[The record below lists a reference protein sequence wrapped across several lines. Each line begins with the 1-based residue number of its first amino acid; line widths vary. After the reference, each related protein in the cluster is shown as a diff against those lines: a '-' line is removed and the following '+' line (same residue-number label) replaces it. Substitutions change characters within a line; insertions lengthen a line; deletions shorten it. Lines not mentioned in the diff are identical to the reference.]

1 MLSKYN
7 ALKGVI
13 KPPGHY
19 NIFIIISPQALLG
32 LYCPKAS
39 GLLFEVLS
47 AVLTSASWF
56 SMKSKAKRV
65 QIMSLNTF
73 LNLFWLNMSL
83 YTFFYLTLGYCRAIF
98 GLRYLNSKY
107 SKSINRCHTVILKR
121 RILQVVIQ
129 KSSLQVAQSRGN
141 QKRLL
146 HATIAAYEKK
156 TQERSLHVMLLMSF
170 VEVVLQ

>member
-7 ALKGVI
+7 ALKGII

-39 GLLFEVLS
+39 GLLFEVSWS
-47 AVLTSASWF
+47 AVLTSATWF

-73 LNLFWLNMSL
+73 LNLFWLNMSFN
-83 YTFFYLTLGYCRAIF
+83 TFFYLTLAAVEPF
-98 GLRYLNSKY
+98 
-107 SKSINRCHTVILKR
+107 
-121 RILQVVIQ
+121 
-129 KSSLQVAQSRGN
+129 
-141 QKRLL
+141 L
-146 HATIAAYEKK
+146 HSDT
-156 TQERSLHVMLLMSF
+156 
-170 VEVVLQ
+170 